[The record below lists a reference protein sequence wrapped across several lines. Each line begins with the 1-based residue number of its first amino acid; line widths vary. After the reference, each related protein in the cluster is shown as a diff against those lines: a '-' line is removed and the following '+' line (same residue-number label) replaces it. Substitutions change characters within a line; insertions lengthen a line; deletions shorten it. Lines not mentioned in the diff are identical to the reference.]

1 MALEIKKTS
10 SYLPEK
16 IISNQH
22 FEKYLDTSDEWIAS
36 RTGIKYRHF
45 LDGNSTSYLVEQVCK
60 NFDLSDDERQ
70 NIKAVIVTTLSSD
83 YAMPNLACF
92 AQSYLNLGT
101 EVFSTDINMACS
113 GFAGG
118 LKLIEGLLQ
127 EGQYGIL
134 ISAEHLSKVIDQ
146 NDRSTAVLF
155 GDGAGGVLVEKN
167 NKESFC
173 DFGSNFS
180 KSALSLPTTQNEYD
194 YVGMD
199 GKLVYR
205 FAVETINKSITRV
218 LDKLGVNPQ
227 DIDYFISH
235 QANEKILKSAC
246 KKWNVSMD
254 KFPTNLENV
263 GNTSSA
269 SIPLL
274 LDEINK
280 KGMLKKGD
288 KLIFCGFG
296 GGLTWV
302 SYYLEW

>member
-22 FEKYLDTSDEWIAS
+22 FEKYLDTSDDWIAS

-101 EVFSTDINMACS
+101 DVFSTDINMACS

-235 QANEKILKSAC
+235 HFKVYFLRE
-246 KKWNVSMD
+246 
-254 KFPTNLENV
+254 
-263 GNTSSA
+263 
-269 SIPLL
+269 
-274 LDEINK
+274 
-280 KGMLKKGD
+280 
-288 KLIFCGFG
+288 
-296 GGLTWV
+296 
-302 SYYLEW
+302 